1 MIGIRGFGQLA
12 GGPMS
17 IRFISGFSRPFCFF
31 PLWGALLTFVIFL
44 VGRWEFLET
53 GARLTL
59 GLICST
65 TRLEAMGDELQ

>member
-31 PLWGALLTFVIFL
+31 PLWGAFRIDFCDFFSGA
-44 VGRWEFLET
+44 VGVPGDGCTANF
-53 GARLTL
+53 
-59 GLICST
+59 GLD
-65 TRLEAMGDELQ
+65 LFYD